1 MANKFLK
8 KYFKSL
14 NNDEDELTAFQKKI
28 QATKG
33 AISDKELE
41 LLKKKTT
48 SSLPDASTK
57 GSISA
62 KELEQ
67 LKKLL
72 PEEDKYI

>member
-8 KYFKSL
+8 KYFNSL
-14 NNDEDELTAFQKKI
+14 NKDEDELTAFQKKI

-41 LLKKKTT
+41 LFKKKTT
-48 SSLPDASTK
+48 SSFK
-57 GSISA
+57 GSISD
-62 KELEQ
+62 KEFEQ

>member
-1 MANKFLK
+1 MTNKFLK

-14 NNDEDELTAFQKKI
+14 NKDEDELTAFQKKI

-48 SSLPDASTK
+48 SSFK
-57 GSISA
+57 GSISD
-62 KELEQ
+62 KEFEQ

>member
-48 SSLPDASTK
+48 SSFK
-57 GSISA
+57 GSISD
-62 KELEQ
+62 KEFEQ

>member
-8 KYFKSL
+8 KYFNSL
-14 NNDEDELTAFQKKI
+14 NKDEDELTAFQKKI

-48 SSLPDASTK
+48 SSFK
-57 GSISA
+57 GSISD
-62 KELEQ
+62 KEVEE

-72 PEEDKYI
+72 SRRR

>member
-1 MANKFLK
+1 MTNKFLK
-8 KYFKSL
+8 KYFNSL
-14 NNDEDELTAFQKKI
+14 NKDEDELTAFQKKI

-48 SSLPDASTK
+48 SSFK
-57 GSISA
+57 GSISD
-62 KELEQ
+62 KEFEQ

-72 PEEDKYI
+72 SEEDKYI